1 MYLNLPFCYC
11 LSFRIPERSRIDV
24 YCKDIYHKVPIMNI
38 KISFNNKFVLILR
51 ISILC
56 IFINEIDSILHNEI
70 NDFAETFL
78 YQINVPC
85 NSLTNTN

>member
-24 YCKDIYHKVPIMNI
+24 YCKDIYHKVPIM
-38 KISFNNKFVLILR
+38 K
-51 ISILC
+51 
-56 IFINEIDSILHNEI
+56 IDSILHNEI

-78 YQINVPC
+78 YKINVPC
-85 NSLTNTN
+85 NSLTVIPISTWINLDKRART